1 MQPFGRTRLTAS
13 ESTNISLSMGDAG
26 GTGKEPMVFPATMRL
41 KIFHSAEYRM
51 ASLALKGS
59 AACRFLVSA
68 QENLSAEGCKQRR
81 RRRDKREVMH
91 FCISYPTTTADDQR
105 LGLKME
111 EEGRRAKN
119 MQLFFGVENFGSRW
133 QQYFRKETCLL
144 HTLGRFW
151 IWRHGFWSNAVSVAR
166 TNEMSWVVLEYPGDA
181 GLSGTCNQEL
191 DSKNHNAKI

>member
-1 MQPFGRTRLTAS
+1 MQPFGRSRLTAG

-105 LGLKME
+105 LSLKME

-119 MQLFFGVENFGSRW
+119 MQLFFWRGKFWFKVETRVFQKGNLPASHFG
-133 QQYFRKETCLL
+133 QILDLEA
-144 HTLGRFW
+144 W
-151 IWRHGFWSNAVSVAR
+151 I
-166 TNEMSWVVLEYPGDA
+166 LE
-181 GLSGTCNQEL
+181 
-191 DSKNHNAKI
+191 